1 MLLKKL
7 CLTLILVIFLSF
19 SAYSADVPSLSASS
33 AVLINAETKEIIYEK
48 NAHTQRSMASTT
60 KIMTSILA
68 IESGRLSEAVTAE
81 NMEAEGTSI
90 GLKNGYKLTLEALV
104 WGMMLESGND
114 AAKLTATY
122 LCGSEENFAS
132 LMNEKAA
139 EIGMSDTNFV
149 TASGLDSDEHY
160 STAYDMALLGA
171 YAVDN
176 PLFREICSAKTK
188 RVEFMEP
195 GITRT
200 FSNHNRL
207 LSSCEGVFG
216 IKTGFTKKSG
226 RCLVT
231 ACERDGTVLVAV
243 TLNAGDDWN
252 DHRKLYNYGYK
263 VCENEDIY
271 VRVPD
276 RVKVYGGICDNASIS
291 TESNPISVSLKDKS
305 SDITQRVYLT
315 EFIYAPVKKGD
326 VLGKVEIIKDGRVI
340 SESSI
345 MSSENVSAAEPLP
358 EKKSIFGSIFSKI
371 KEIFN
376 LPKGL

>member
-7 CLTLILVIFLSF
+7 FLTLIFILIFSF
-19 SAYSADVPSLSASS
+19 SVYSADEPSLSAYS

-48 NAHTQRSMASTT
+48 NAYTERSMASTT
-60 KIMTSILA
+60 KIMTSIIA
-68 IESGRLSEAVTAE
+68 IESGKLFQVVTAK

-90 GLKNGYKLTLEALV
+90 GLKEGYKLTLETLV

-114 AAKLTATY
+114 AAKLTANY
-122 LCGSEENFAS
+122 LSGSEENFAV
-132 LMNEKAA
+132 LMNKKAT
-139 EIGMSDTNFV
+139 EIGMLNTNFV
-149 TASGLDSDEHY
+149 TASGLDSKDHY

-171 YAVDN
+171 YAVNN
-176 PLFREICSAKTK
+176 PTFREICSAKTK
-188 RVEFMEP
+188 RVEFVEP
-195 GITRT
+195 GVART

-252 DHRKLYNYGYK
+252 DHKKLYNYGFE
-263 VCENEDIY
+263 VCGAEEVF
-271 VRVPD
+271 VRLPD
-276 RVKVYGGICDNASIS
+276 SVKVYGGCGDKVRIHLKD
-291 TESNPISVSLKDKS
+291 NPIKISRKDKS
-305 SDITQRVYLT
+305 SNITQRVYLP
-315 EFIYAPVKKGD
+315 EFIYAPLASGD
-326 VLGKVEIIKDGRVI
+326 ILGKIELIKDGKVI
-340 SESSI
+340 FESSI
-345 MSSENVSAAEPLP
+345 LSSDEIFAVDPLP
-358 EKKSIFGSIFSKI
+358 EKKSIFDRILSKI

-376 LPKGL
+376 

>member
-7 CLTLILVIFLSF
+7 CLTLILIIFFSL

-33 AVLINAETKEIIYEK
+33 AVLINAVTKEIIYEK
-48 NAHTQRSMASTT
+48 NAYTHRAMASTT
-60 KIMTSILA
+60 KIMTGILA
-68 IESGRLSEAVTAE
+68 IESGRLSEIVTAK

-90 GLKNGYKLTLEALV
+90 GLKNGYRLALEALV

-114 AAKLTATY
+114 AAKLTAAY
-122 LCGSEENFAS
+122 LSGSEENFAV
-132 LMNEKAA
+132 LMNKKAA
-139 EIGMSDTNFV
+139 EIGMSNTNFI
-149 TASGLDSDEHY
+149 TASGLDADEHY

-171 YAVDN
+171 YAVSN
-176 PLFREICSAKTK
+176 PVFREICSAKTK
-188 RVEFMEP
+188 RIEFIEP
-195 GITRT
+195 GIMRT

-231 ACERDGTVLVAV
+231 ACEREGTVLVAV

-252 DHRKLYNYGYK
+252 DHRKLYDYGYE
-263 VCENEDIY
+263 VCMAEDVFMRI
-271 VRVPD
+271 PD
-276 RVKVYGGICDNASIS
+276 GIKVYGGICDNVRICP
-291 TESNPISVSLKDKS
+291 ESNPISVSLRDKS
-305 SDITQRVYLT
+305 GDITQQIYLP
-315 EFIYAPVKKGD
+315 EFIYAPIKKGD
-326 VLGKVEIIKDGRVI
+326 ILGEVQLIKDGRVI

-345 MSSENVSAAEPLP
+345 ISSEDIPSAEPLP
-358 EKKSIFGSIFSKI
+358 QKKSLFSKI

-376 LPKGL
+376 RLKG